1 MFCRGGGVII
11 NVFVEFDKVVGI
23 FVIRDMIYV

>member
-11 NVFVEFDKVVGI
+11 YEFVEFNKVVGI

>member
-1 MFCRGGGVII
+1 MLCMRGVII
-11 NVFVEFDKVVGI
+11 NEFVEFDKVVGI